1 MGDNVAKKFKT
12 KKRKKVF
19 KYIVIILVIYLIYSF
34 ISLVVL
40 NLKIVNNNEDFI
52 KNLLADSNYHL
63 LYEERSKNFI
73 YKISKF
79 ISNINVNNP
88 TSILENSFGYKLSN
102 NNVLVHNDNYIVD
115 TDSSVEE
122 VINYMK
128 EKEINKDPL
137 VYIYNTH
144 QTETYSNEDLGD
156 ITPNVLI
163 ASYLLKDK
171 LDKLDIPTLVEES
184 NISEFM
190 KINNWNYN
198 SSYKASRFYL
208 MDAKNKYS
216 SIKLFIDLHRD
227 SIEKKNSTVTINKKE
242 YAKVL
247 FVVGKEH
254 DNYEKNLELANKL
267 NEKIKKEYPTL
278 TRGVMEKEGENVNG
292 IYNQDV
298 SENCLLLELGGNENN
313 ITEVLNTIDLISEII
328 KEFIDET
335 R

>member
-1 MGDNVAKKFKT
+1 MAKKFKA
-12 KKRKKVF
+12 KKSKKIF
-19 KYIVIILVIYLIYSF
+19 KYIIIILIIYLLYSF

-79 ISNINVNNP
+79 VSNINVNSP
-88 TSILENSFGYKLSN
+88 TSILENSFGYKMSN
-102 NNVLVHNDNYIVD
+102 NNVLVHNDNYNDVD

-122 VINYMK
+122 VITYMK
-128 EKEINKDPL
+128 EKETRKDPL

-144 QTETYSNEDLGD
+144 QTEKYSNEDFGD
-156 ITPNVLI
+156 ITPNVLMV
-163 ASYLLKDK
+163 SYLLKDK

-198 SSYKASRFYL
+198 NSYKASRFYL
-208 MDAKNKYS
+208 IDAKSKYPS
-216 SIKLFIDLHRD
+216 VKLFIDLHRD
-227 SIEKKNSTVTINKKE
+227 SIKKKNSTVTINKKE

-254 DNYEKNLELANKL
+254 ANYEKNLNLANKL
-267 NEKIKKEYPTL
+267 NEKIKKNYPTL
-278 TRGVMEKEGENVNG
+278 TRGIIEKEGKNVNG

-298 SENCLLLELGGNENN
+298 SENCVLMELGGNENN
-313 ITEVLNTIDLISEII
+313 ITEVLNTVDIISEII
-328 KEFIDET
+328 KELFDET

>member
-1 MGDNVAKKFKT
+1 MAKRFRA
-12 KKRKKVF
+12 KRSKKVF
-19 KYIVIILVIYLIYSF
+19 KYIMIILIIYLLYSF

-88 TSILENSFGYKLSN
+88 TSILENSFGYKMSN
-102 NNVLVHNDNYIVD
+102 NNVLVHNDNYSD
-115 TDSSVEE
+115 TNTESSVEE
-122 VINYMK
+122 VITHMK
-128 EKEINKDPL
+128 ERETKKDPL

-144 QTETYSNEDLGD
+144 QTEKYSNEDLGD
-156 ITPNVLI
+156 ITPNVLM

-171 LDKLDIPTLVEES
+171 LDKLDVPTLVEES
-184 NISEFM
+184 NIPEFM

-208 MDAKNKYS
+208 MDAKSKYPS
-216 SIKLFIDLHRD
+216 VKLFIDLHRD

-254 DNYEKNLELANKL
+254 ANYEKNLTLANKL
-267 NEKIKKEYPTL
+267 NEKIKNSYPTL
-278 TRGVMEKEGENVNG
+278 TRGIMEKEGKNVNG

-298 SENCLLLELGGNENN
+298 SENCLLIELGGNENN
-313 ITEVLNTIDLISEII
+313 ITEILNTVDVISEII
-328 KEFIDET
+328 KEYINEA

>member
-1 MGDNVAKKFKT
+1 MARKFKT
-12 KKRKKVF
+12 KKSKKIF
-19 KYIVIILVIYLIYSF
+19 KYIIIIFLIYLLYSF

-88 TSILENSFGYKLSN
+88 TSILEKSFGYKISN
-102 NNVLVHNDNYIVD
+102 NNVLVHNDNYSSVN

-128 EKEINKDPL
+128 EKEIKKEPL

-144 QTETYSNEDLGD
+144 QTEKYSNEDLGD
-156 ITPNVLI
+156 ITPNVLM

-171 LDKLDIPTLVEES
+171 LEKLGVPTLVEES
-184 NISEFM
+184 NIPEFM

-208 MDAKNKYS
+208 LDAKSKYS
-216 SIKLFIDLHRD
+216 SVKLFIDLHRD

-254 DNYEKNLELANKL
+254 ANYEKNLDLANKL
-267 NEKIKKEYPTL
+267 NEKIKKNYSTL
-278 TRGVMEKEGENVNG
+278 TRGVMEKEGKNVNG

-298 SENCLLLELGGNENN
+298 SENCVLIELGGNENN
-313 ITEVLNTIDLISEII
+313 ITEILNTVDVISEII
-328 KEFIDET
+328 KEHIDET

>member
-1 MGDNVAKKFKT
+1 MAKKFKA
-12 KKRKKVF
+12 KRGRKKIL
-19 KYIVIILVIYLIYSF
+19 KYLVILLVLYLCYSF

-40 NLKIVNNNEDFI
+40 NLKIVDTNEEFI

-63 LYEERSKNFI
+63 LYEKRGKNII
-73 YKISKF
+73 YKLSEMIGNIS
-79 ISNINVNNP
+79 VNNP
-88 TSILENSFGYKLSN
+88 TSILEKSFGYKFSN
-102 NNVLVHNDNYIVD
+102 NETLVYNENYNASTSEIKEVVD
-115 TDSSVEE
+115 
-122 VINYMK
+122 YMH
-128 EKEINKDPL
+128 EKESEKDPV

-144 QTETYSNEDLGD
+144 QTEKYSNEDMGD
-156 ITPNVLI
+156 ITPNVLM

-171 LDKLDIPTLVEES
+171 LDKLNIPTLVEES

-190 KINNWNYN
+190 RINNWKYN
-198 SSYKASRFYL
+198 QSYKASRFYL
-208 MDAKNKYS
+208 LDAKNKYS

-227 SIEKKNSTVTINKKE
+227 SIEKKNSTVTINKKD

-254 DNYEKNLELANKL
+254 ANYEKNLDLVNKI
-267 NEKIKKEYPTL
+267 NNKIKDKYPTL
-278 TRGVMEKEGENVNG
+278 TRGVMEKEGKNVNG

-313 ITEVLNTIDLISEII
+313 ITEVLNTVDLMSEII
-328 KEFIDET
+328 KEYIDET